1 VPVDERPQRRD
12 AARNRARLADVAAD
26 VFGDQGLDV
35 GVGEI
40 ARRAGVGVATL
51 YRHFPAKADLVRA
64 VLAQEVDALAAQV
77 PAMVAAPHPLRAFLT
92 AAVHLQSANRGLL
105 DALAAQSPDG
115 EVRRHLGERLLG
127 ALGPLTRAAHD
138 SGELRRDYGAE
149 DLLVVVRMLGAAA
162 HDPQRYLEVALQG
175 LRPA

>member
-1 VPVDERPQRRD
+1 VAVDERPIRRD
-12 AARNRARLADVAAD
+12 AARNRARLAHVAAD

-51 YRHFPAKADLVRA
+51 YRHFPAKTDLVRA
-64 VLAQEVDALAAQV
+64 VLQQEVDTLAAEV
-77 PAMVAAPHPLRAFLT
+77 PAMIAAPRPLRAFLA
-92 AAVHLQSANRGLL
+92 AAVQLQSANRGLL

-115 EVRRHLGERLLG
+115 EVRRHLGDRLLG
-127 ALGPLTRAAHD
+127 VLGPLAAAAHD
-138 SGELRRDYGAE
+138 SGELRHDYGAD

-162 HDPQRYLEVALQG
+162 HDPQRYLDVALRG
-175 LRPA
+175 IAP

>member
-1 VPVDERPQRRD
+1 M
-12 AARNRARLADVAAD
+12 RNRARLTNVAAD
-26 VFGDQGLDV
+26 VFGDEGLDV

-51 YRHFPAKADLVRA
+51 YRHFPAKTDLVRA
-64 VLAQEVDALAAQV
+64 VLEAEVDALAAEV
-77 PAMVAAPHPLRAFLT
+77 PSMVATPRPLRAFLA
-92 AAVHLQSANRGLL
+92 AAVHLQNANRGLL

-115 EVRRHLGERLLG
+115 EVRRHLGERLLD
-127 ALGPLTRAAHD
+127 ALRPLAAAAHQ

-162 HDPQRYLEVALQG
+162 HDPQRYLEVAVQG

>member
-1 VPVDERPQRRD
+1 MPVDERPRRRD

-35 GVGEI
+35 GVDEI

-51 YRHFPAKADLVRA
+51 YRHFPAKTDLVRA
-64 VLAQEVDALAAQV
+64 VLEQEVDALAAEV
-77 PAMVAAPHPLRAFLT
+77 PGLIAAPRPLRAFLG
-92 AAVHLQSANRGLL
+92 AAVERQSANRGLL

-115 EVRRHLGERLLG
+115 EVRRHLGERLLPPLA
-127 ALGPLTRAAHD
+127 ALAEAAHE
-138 SGELRRDYGAE
+138 SGELNAGYGAE

-162 HDPQRYLEVALQG
+162 HDPQRYLEITLRG
-175 LRPA
+175 LRP

>member
-1 VPVDERPQRRD
+1 MPVEERPRRRD

-26 VFGDQGLDV
+26 AFGDHGLDI
-35 GVGEI
+35 GVDEI

-51 YRHFPAKADLVRA
+51 YRHFPAKTDLVRA
-64 VLAQEVDALAAQV
+64 VLEQEVDALAGEV
-77 PAMVAAPHPLRAFLT
+77 PAIIATPRPLHAFLRA
-92 AAVHLQSANRGLL
+92 AVERQSANRGLL

-127 ALGPLTRAAHD
+127 PLAELADAAHA
-138 SGELRRDYGAE
+138 SGELNPHYGAD

-162 HDPQRYLEVALQG
+162 HDPQRYLAITLRG
-175 LRPA
+175 LR

>member
-12 AARNRARLADVAAD
+12 AARNRARLTHVAAD
-26 VFGDQGLDV
+26 AFGDQGLDV

-51 YRHFPAKADLVRA
+51 YRHFPAKTDLVRA
-64 VLAQEVDALAAQV
+64 VLQQEVDALAAEV
-77 PAMVAAPHPLRAFLT
+77 PAMIATPQPLRAFLA

-115 EVRRHLGERLLG
+115 EVRRHLGERLLV
-127 ALGPLTRAAHD
+127 ALGPLVAAAHA
-138 SGELRRDYGAE
+138 SGELRADLGPE

-162 HDPQRYLEVALQG
+162 HDPQRYLDITLRG
-175 LRPA
+175 LR